1 MTSFATERTVAHGTS
16 HGTGTVTT
24 PFCSFRE
31 DRSRKAS
38 SRAETTTSTTTAAEA
53 ASVIVRCFFSAYLS
67 FMVRVLCFT
76 CGLYLPAHECPYN
89 DTYHARITM
98 RSNRYLS
105 SDPCCN
111 DNVNLRWIFDRLHP
125 HLMLL
130 LLRRRHDHKGYI
142 HVPQLVHST
151 LNSMLAPID
160 DTGENAGM
168 VMIVA
173 VAVPLPA
180 MTSTPC

>member
-1 MTSFATERTVAHGTS
+1 MNAH
-16 HGTGTVTT
+16 
-24 PFCSFRE
+24 
-31 DRSRKAS
+31 
-38 SRAETTTSTTTAAEA
+38 
-53 ASVIVRCFFSAYLS
+53 
-67 FMVRVLCFT
+67 
-76 CGLYLPAHECPYN
+76 N
-89 DTYHARITM
+89 DTYHAKVTM

-111 DNVNLRWIFDRLHP
+111 DNVNLRWIFDRLHQ
-125 HLMLL
+125 HLLLL

-151 LNSMLAPID
+151 LNSMLALGWPID

-180 MTSTPC
+180 MLDSRL